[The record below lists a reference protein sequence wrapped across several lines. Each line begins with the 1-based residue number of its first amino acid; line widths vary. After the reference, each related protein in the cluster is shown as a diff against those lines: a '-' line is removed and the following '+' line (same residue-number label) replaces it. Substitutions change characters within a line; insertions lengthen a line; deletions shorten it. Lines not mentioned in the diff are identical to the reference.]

1 MEVEMNFSPLRSKIR
16 QWLIELRQEVMDN
29 SGNPYNPASNI
40 KDYDPLLILR
50 KTLSAVTTAQ
60 SDRDLLDALRY
71 LEKDYLKRNSK
82 LSKYLLNIRGPQL
95 IAEVNTQ
102 LNEYIESCE
111 KCIGPELVAS
121 TEQKKVTAKKE
132 EKAVAKEKKLVE
144 LRQIFQNF
152 DTSALKQE
160 ALGQCQTL
168 QDLCFAASIRQK
180 SGLFHLGNTTATA
193 NELVRLLN
201 LPTNSLLRQEICP
214 DGAKVRMRDIRH
226 YARFG
231 VKSSSQ
237 GYFLSAEDR
246 ENERFFSHSKNE
258 EQSQPMLMFGRYKV
272 AQNQTLEVCLDA

>member
-1 MEVEMNFSPLRSKIR
+1 MNFSPLRSKIR

-40 KDYDPLLILR
+40 KGYDPLLTIR

-60 SDRDLLDALRY
+60 SGRDLLDALRY

-82 LSKYLLNIRGPQL
+82 LSRYLLNIRGPQL

-102 LNEYIESCE
+102 LNEYIASCE

-121 TEQKKVTAKKE
+121 TEQKKVTAKE
-132 EKAVAKEKKLVE
+132 EKLVG
-144 LRQIFQNF
+144 LRQVLQNF
-152 DTSALKQE
+152 DTSASKQE
-160 ALGQCQTL
+160 TLGQCQTL

-180 SGLFHLGNTTATA
+180 SGLLHLGNTTATA

-201 LPTNSLLRQEICP
+201 LPANSLLRQEICP
-214 DGAKVRMRDIRH
+214 DGAKVRMRDIHH

-237 GYFLSAEDR
+237 GYFLSAKDR

-258 EQSQPMLMFGRYKV
+258 DQSQPMLMFDHYKV
-272 AQNQTLEVCLDA
+272 AQSQTLEVCLEA

>member
-1 MEVEMNFSPLRSKIR
+1 MNFSPLRSKIR

-40 KDYDPLLILR
+40 KGYDPLLTIR

-60 SDRDLLDALRY
+60 SGQDLLDALNY

-102 LNEYIESCE
+102 LNEYIKSCD
-111 KCIGPELVAS
+111 KCIGSELVTSA
-121 TEQKKVTAKKE
+121 EQKQAIAKE
-132 EKAVAKEKKLVE
+132 EKSVAKEEKIVE
-144 LRQIFQNF
+144 LRRILQNF
-152 DTSALKQE
+152 DTTASKQE

-168 QDLCFAASIRQK
+168 QDLCFATSIRQK
-180 SGLFHLGNTTATA
+180 SGLFHLGNTTTTA

-201 LPTNSLLRQEICP
+201 LSPNSLLRQEICP
-214 DGAKVRMRDIRH
+214 DGEKVRMRDIWH
-226 YARFG
+226 YARFA

-246 ENERFFSHSKNE
+246 GNERFFLHSKNE
-258 EQSQPMLMFGRYKV
+258 NQSQPMLMFNRYKIDQSQV
-272 AQNQTLEVCLDA
+272 AAACLDV